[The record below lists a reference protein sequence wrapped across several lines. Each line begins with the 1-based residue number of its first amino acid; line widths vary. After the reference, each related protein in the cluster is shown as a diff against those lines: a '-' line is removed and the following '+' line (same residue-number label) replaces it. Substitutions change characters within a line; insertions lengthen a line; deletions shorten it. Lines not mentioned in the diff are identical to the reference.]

1 MALAYRLA
9 CDSKTK
15 FVTVLCAF
23 PTYLRLKKPILKK
36 NETLCKMELVNPM
49 SVFQNYQNFL
59 DDFAGRTKHENQNN
73 EPIKSDKIQQFN
85 FGYAVMMIM
94 LKEESE

>member
-1 MALAYRLA
+1 M
-9 CDSKTK
+9 CVSN
-15 FVTVLCAF
+15 
-23 PTYLRLKKPILKK
+23 ILEAEKNQFQKK

-49 SVFQNYQNFL
+49 SVFQKHQNFL
-59 DDFAGRTKHENQNN
+59 DDFAGRTKHANQNN

-85 FGYAVMMIM
+85 FRYAVMMIM